1 MFYSPF
7 GLTQAAL
14 TDLMPNRMRAVS
26 SALWIIVT
34 NLFAAT
40 FGPLMVGV
48 LNDRVFHGPNV
59 HPTQR

>member
-1 MFYSPF
+1 
-7 GLTQAAL
+7 
-14 TDLMPNRMRAVS
+14 VS